1 MLFMLSDFWFLFFV
15 FYSSF
20 AFLGNP
26 EILKENFFCFCF
38 LRWEKMGNNRDKQVL
53 IVGIMSI
60 MNDMYAIIWGCM
72 GLYEIVRVSIKWQ
85 NKKRRKFGK
94 SE

>member
-1 MLFMLSDFWFLFFV
+1 MVWGDSNDERKKYV
-15 FYSSF
+15 K
-20 AFLGNP
+20 GD
-26 EILKENFFCFCF
+26 IK
-38 LRWEKMGNNRDKQVL
+38 
-53 IVGIMSI
+53 SI